1 MMKRLAI
8 VGLLLLPVA
17 ASAQAPPT
25 GALVEITVTCGVAST
40 ALLTASS
47 ATKFILIQ
55 NPAAGGLVWLNFAGA
70 AAVAAPPSLSLAG
83 GASITWSPMN
93 GFVPASAINCIAPV
107 AQAISVLYQ

>member
-1 MMKRLAI
+1 MRKMILAAML
-8 VGLLLLPVA
+8 VLPVA

-25 GALVEITVTCGVAST
+25 GALVESTVTCGVAST

-47 ATKFILIQ
+47 ASKFILIQ
-55 NPAAGGLVWLNFAGA
+55 NPAAGGIVWINFAGA

-107 AQAISVLYQ
+107 AQAVTILYQ

>member
-1 MMKRLAI
+1 MKRLAI

-47 ATKFILIQ
+47 ATKFIVIR
-55 NPAAGGLVWLNFAGA
+55 NPTGGGTVWVNVAGA
-70 AAVAAPPSLSLAG
+70 AAVAAPPSIDIVG
-83 GASITWSPMN
+83 GSQQTWSPMN
-93 GFVPASAINCIAPV
+93 GFVPATAINCIAPV
-107 AQAISVLYQ
+107 AQAVTILYQ

>member
-17 ASAQAPPT
+17 ASAPPT
-25 GALVEITVTCGVAST
+25 GALVESTVTCGVAST
-40 ALLTASS
+40 ALLTAQS
-47 ATKFILIQ
+47 ASKFVLIQ
-55 NPAAGGLVWLNFAGA
+55 NPAAGGLVWINFAGA

-107 AQAISVLYQ
+107 AQAISILYQ